1 MARAVVMAAI
11 ALVQYLA
18 ARYALMVL
26 ALSGSG
32 VA

>member
-1 MARAVVMAAI
+1 MARAVVTAAI
-11 ALVQYLA
+11 ALAQYLA